1 MRTERT
7 YTVKRMEEI
16 LLFVYTMTLGCQ
28 MFAVKTSRL
37 MQLLGNMGWCLTGA
51 GIFFVAGY
59 RAAMYLRDEI
69 GKRELLQLAL
79 LYYGMYVLT
88 GFGRF
93 VLIDQGSF
101 WDDLMRVVFLVSVP
115 KFSEVFFTAAALL
128 VLIAVGKNVYAR
140 VLSSPLLAVALS
152 VAGFGLVFF
161 PQSLIRYPILTMWIG
176 GDSYRCLPL
185 MVYLGYF
192 MLGGY
197 LAGEHKRAANPVLIV
212 FGSVYTIVLV
222 CWHRAAL
229 VKSLEFPLHYWAV
242 LLPAGLLLLLT
253 VLVRQKKVMA
263 WYEKLRTKLLGAR
276 SKGDT
281 VGQTMILLLI
291 LHVLRGVFQVK
302 KYSSLR
308 TAVLCIFC
316 WAVSVMVL
324 RMVKAWQTMGVKGF
338 CQAHKKF
345 CYIVAYTIGFVV
357 VFSLVY
363 LPFLENGA
371 SLIWRRDAISQY
383 FPKAMYYARYMRETV
398 AQLLQGNF
406 AVKMYD
412 FSLGMGDSVPV
423 KLEPLYWLHAL
434 FKPEDMEAGYEFVM
448 VLRMY
453 LSGLSVSA
461 LLLYLKKDEK
471 ITWICSYI
479 YCFSGY
485 VLYACTRHAQFM
497 VPFILLPL
505 LVIAV
510 EEIIRKKRWIP
521 GCILIAVSLLCSYY
535 FLYMNTIALAVYFL
549 VRYAFLPKTQQ
560 TWKNFWSYIGCF
572 AGAYILGV
580 GMGSMTIFTSLF
592 NYFGSA
598 RTGSGNIS
606 AESLWFYKKDWLN
619 DLYVQLIAP
628 GEGLGY
634 WMKLGFIP
642 VVLLAIVALYLRKN
656 KKELKVCMAACLAGL
671 LFPAFAYF
679 MSGFGSVTNRW
690 LYIFTLVLTLAAAE
704 FLAMIPS
711 LTKKE
716 LSILFMALV
725 PYFVLTMFYSRYDT
739 VFSLKG
745 LGMLLMTYI
754 IVVFSAETVG
764 ILGRRQMLAA
774 MGVLVIL
781 GLAMNG
787 DMLFGTN
794 GAAVTE
800 EYAERGKAVEEAE
813 TTLLKAC
820 TDLED
825 DSFYRVT
832 EQSIGMYN
840 YCASSA
846 MGLNSISYFNSTMN
860 GLILEFDQLM
870 GNGRSCMVYQSDF
883 NNRTILNALAAVKY
897 YGSTDDETAE
907 AFLPYG
913 YQLYDEK
920 RIDGTGY
927 TVYKTEDTLPLAYSY
942 ERVMSQDELLAHPV
956 EERQELLLKNA
967 VVEDTDVLT
976 GTYDVAQHA
985 GSGYR
990 IQPKEI
996 ILDEVSWDGN
1006 DIVGSDNGK
1015 VTFVLDKIPN
1025 AEIYFV
1031 FTGTTTPTVEG
1042 RDTTLLGV
1050 KTENGEY
1057 EYRIRPEENI
1067 YHMDFE
1073 KYMINFGYSKEGHE
1087 QVTLQFWGSGILNL
1101 DDWMLWC
1108 QPMDDYAADV
1118 NALKEDALENIVMEN
1133 NQIRG
1138 TISTEKEKLLTFS
1151 IPYQKGWSATVD
1163 GVKVPLLKTNIMYT
1177 GLEISPGEHTVVLQ
1191 YEMPGIRYG
1200 FIVTGISTGIFICI
1214 LIGFGLRKRKKVKST
1229 K

>member
-1 MRTERT
+1 
-7 YTVKRMEEI
+7 MEEI
-16 LLFVYTMTLGCQ
+16 LLLVYTMTLGCQ

-37 MQLLGNMGWCLTGA
+37 MQLLGNVGWCLTGA

-101 WDDLMRVVFLVSVP
+101 WDDLMRVVFLISVP

-197 LAGEHKRAANPVLIV
+197 LSGEHKRVADPVLIV
-212 FGSVYTIVLV
+212 SGSVYTIVLV

-281 VGQTMILLLI
+281 VVQTMILLLI

-302 KYSSLR
+302 KCSSLC

-316 WAVSVMVL
+316 LAVSVLVL

-363 LPFLENGA
+363 LPFLENGV

-406 AVKMYD
+406 ALKMYD

-598 RTGSGNIS
+598 RTGSGNIA
-606 AESLWFYKKDWLN
+606 AESLFYYKKDWIQDIYMSL
-619 DLYVQLIAP
+619 VAP

-634 WMKLGFIP
+634 WMKLGLVP
-642 VVLLAIVALYLRKN
+642 VCLLAIVYIFLRKG
-656 KKELKVCMAACLAGL
+656 KQELKICLSISLVGL
-671 LFPAFAYF
+671 LFPFFAYF

-690 LYIFTLVLTLAAAE
+690 LYIFILLVTIAVAE
-704 FLAMIPS
+704 FLQEIPS
-711 LTKKE
+711 LIKKE
-716 LSILFMALV
+716 LAVLFLAVL
-725 PYFVLTMFYSRYDT
+725 PYFIMGMLYSRYDT
-739 VFSLKG
+739 VFFLKG
-745 LGMLLMTYI
+745 LALLLMTLL
-754 IVVFSAETVG
+754 VVAMSAKTIGIFS
-764 ILGRRQMLAA
+764 RRQMTGVMTALILLSLA
-774 MGVLVIL
+774 V
-781 GLAMNG
+781 NG
-787 DMLFGTN
+787 DMLFGSN
-794 GAAVTE
+794 GSNLAE
-800 EYAERGKAVEEAE
+800 EYAQKNEAVKEAE
-813 TTLLKAC
+813 GAKIRAC

-832 EQSIGMYN
+832 EAETNTYN

-846 MGLNSISYFNSTMN
+846 LGVNSVSYFNSTMN
-860 GLILEFDQLM
+860 GLILEFDRLL
-870 GNGRSCMVYQSDF
+870 GNGRSSMVYQSDF
-883 NNRTILNALAAVKY
+883 NNRTMLNALAAVKY
-897 YGSTDDETAE
+897 YGALDDETAE
-907 AFLPYG
+907 YMLPYG
-913 YQLYDEK
+913 YSLLEK
-920 RIDGTGY
+920 KTIDDTDY
-927 TVYKTEDTLPLAYSY
+927 AVYETKDTLPLAYSY
-942 ERVMSQDELLAHPV
+942 DHVMTVDELLAHPV

-967 VVEDTDVLT
+967 VVEDTSALT
-976 GTYDVAQHA
+976 GNYKAAEQSC
-985 GSGYR
+985 SGYEV
-990 IQPKEI
+990 QPKK
-996 ILDEVSWDGN
+996 ILLEDAVWEN
-1006 DIVGSDNGK
+1006 DTITGENNGT
-1015 VTFVLDKIPN
+1015 VTFILDKISN

-1031 FTGTTTPTVEG
+1031 FKGTTTPTVEG
-1042 RDTTLLGV
+1042 RDTTLLGA
-1050 KTENGEY
+1050 KSANGKY
-1057 EYRIRPEENI
+1057 EYRIRPSDNI
-1067 YHMDFE
+1067 YYMDFE
-1073 KYMINFGYSKEGHE
+1073 KHMINFGYSKEGLDS
-1087 QVTLQFWGSGILNL
+1087 VTLQFWGSGILNI

-1108 QPMDDYAADV
+1108 QPMDDYETELASLKADT
-1118 NALKEDALENIVMEN
+1118 LENIVMEN

-1200 FIVTGISTGIFICI
+1200 LIVTGISTGIFICI
-1214 LIGFGLRKRKKVKST
+1214 LIGFGLQKRKKVKST

>member
-16 LLFVYTMTLGCQ
+16 LLLVYTMTLGCQ

-37 MQLLGNMGWCLTGA
+37 MQLLGNVGWCLTGA

-101 WDDLMRVVFLVSVP
+101 WDDLMRVVFLISVP
-115 KFSEVFFTAAALL
+115 KLSEVFFTAAALL

-197 LAGEHKRAANPVLIV
+197 LSGEHKRAADPVLIV
-212 FGSVYTIVLV
+212 FGSVYTIVMV

-281 VGQTMILLLI
+281 VVQTMILLLI

-302 KYSSLR
+302 KCSSLC

-316 WAVSVMVL
+316 WAVSVLVL

-363 LPFLENGA
+363 LPFLENGV

-406 AVKMYD
+406 ALKMYD

-598 RTGSGNIS
+598 RTGSGNIA
-606 AESLWFYKKDWLN
+606 AESLFYYKKDWIQDIYMSL
-619 DLYVQLIAP
+619 VAP

-634 WMKLGFIP
+634 WMKLGLVP
-642 VVLLAIVALYLRKN
+642 VCLLAIVYIFLRKG
-656 KKELKVCMAACLAGL
+656 KQELKICLSISLVGL
-671 LFPAFAYF
+671 LFPFFAYF

-690 LYIFTLVLTLAAAE
+690 LYIFILLVTIAVAE
-704 FLAMIPS
+704 FLQEIPS

-716 LSILFMALV
+716 LAVLFLAVL
-725 PYFVLTMFYSRYDT
+725 PYFIMGMLYSRYDT
-739 VFSLKG
+739 VFFLKG
-745 LGMLLMTYI
+745 LALLLMTLL
-754 IVVFSAETVG
+754 VVAMSAKTIGIFS
-764 ILGRRQMLAA
+764 RRQMTGVMTALILLSLA
-774 MGVLVIL
+774 V
-781 GLAMNG
+781 NG
-787 DMLFGTN
+787 DMLFGSN
-794 GAAVTE
+794 GSNLAE
-800 EYAERGKAVEEAE
+800 EYAQKNEAVKEAE
-813 TTLLKAC
+813 GAKIRAC

-832 EQSIGMYN
+832 EAETNTYN

-846 MGLNSISYFNSTMN
+846 LGVNSVSYFNSTMN
-860 GLILEFDQLM
+860 GLILEFDRLL
-870 GNGRSCMVYQSDF
+870 GNGRSSMVYQSDF
-883 NNRTILNALAAVKY
+883 NNRTMLNALAAVKY
-897 YGSTDDETAE
+897 YGALDDETAE
-907 AFLPYG
+907 YMLPYG
-913 YQLYDEK
+913 YSLLEK
-920 RIDGTGY
+920 KTIDDTDY
-927 TVYKTEDTLPLAYSY
+927 AVYETKDTLPLAYSY
-942 ERVMSQDELLAHPV
+942 DHVMTVDELLAHPV

-967 VVEDTDVLT
+967 VVEDTSALT
-976 GTYDVAQHA
+976 GNYKAAEQSC
-985 GSGYR
+985 SGYEV
-990 IQPKEI
+990 QPKK
-996 ILDEVSWDGN
+996 ILLEDAVWEN
-1006 DIVGSDNGK
+1006 DTITGENNGT
-1015 VTFVLDKIPN
+1015 VTFILDKISN

-1031 FTGTTTPTVEG
+1031 FKGTTTPTVEG
-1042 RDTTLLGV
+1042 RDTTLLGA
-1050 KTENGEY
+1050 KSANGKY
-1057 EYRIRPEENI
+1057 EYRIRPSDNI
-1067 YHMDFE
+1067 YYMDFE
-1073 KYMINFGYSKEGHE
+1073 KHMINFGYSKEGLDS
-1087 QVTLQFWGSGILNL
+1087 VTLQFWGSGILNI

-1108 QPMDDYAADV
+1108 QPMDDYETELASLKADT
-1118 NALKEDALENIVMEN
+1118 LENIVMEN

-1138 TISTEKEKLLTFS
+1138 TISTETSRLLTFS
-1151 IPYQKGWSATVD
+1151 LPYQKGWSATVD
-1163 GVKVPLLKTNIMYT
+1163 GVKVPLVKTNIMYT
-1177 GLEISPGEHTVVLQ
+1177 GLEIAPGEHEVVLQ
-1191 YEMPGIRYG
+1191 YEMPGIKTG
-1200 FIVTGISTGIFICI
+1200 LLVTALSTGVFLCI
-1214 LIGFGLRKRKKVKST
+1214 LIGLGIWKKKKQKR
-1229 K
+1229 

>member
-1 MRTERT
+1 
-7 YTVKRMEEI
+7 MEEI
-16 LLFVYTMTLGCQ
+16 LLLVYTMTLGCQ

-37 MQLLGNMGWCLTGA
+37 MQLLGNVGWCLTGA

-101 WDDLMRVVFLVSVP
+101 WDDLMRVVFLISVP

-197 LAGEHKRAANPVLIV
+197 LSGEHKRAADSVLIV
-212 FGSVYTIVLV
+212 SGSVYTIVLI

-281 VGQTMILLLI
+281 VVQTMILLLI

-302 KYSSLR
+302 KCSSLC

-316 WAVSVMVL
+316 LAVSVLVL

-363 LPFLENGA
+363 LPFLENGV

-406 AVKMYD
+406 ALKMYD

-549 VRYAFLPKTQQ
+549 VRYAFLPKAQQ

-606 AESLWFYKKDWLN
+606 AESLFYYKKDWIQDIYMSL
-619 DLYVQLIAP
+619 VAP

-634 WMKLGFIP
+634 WMKLGLVP
-642 VVLLAIVALYLRKN
+642 VCLLAIVYIFLRKG
-656 KKELKVCMAACLAGL
+656 KQELKICLSISLVGL
-671 LFPAFAYF
+671 LFPFFAYF

-690 LYIFTLVLTLAAAE
+690 LYIFILLVTIAVAE
-704 FLAMIPS
+704 FLQEIPS

-716 LSILFMALV
+716 LAVLFLAVL
-725 PYFVLTMFYSRYDT
+725 PYFIMGMLYSRYDT
-739 VFSLKG
+739 VFFLKG
-745 LGMLLMTYI
+745 LALLLMTLL
-754 IVVFSAETVG
+754 VVAMSAKTIGIFS
-764 ILGRRQMLAA
+764 RRQMTGVMTALILLSLA
-774 MGVLVIL
+774 V
-781 GLAMNG
+781 NG
-787 DMLFGTN
+787 DMLFGSN
-794 GAAVTE
+794 GSNLAE
-800 EYAERGKAVEEAE
+800 EYAQKNEAVKEAE
-813 TTLLKAC
+813 GAKIRAC

-832 EQSIGMYN
+832 EAETNTYN

-846 MGLNSISYFNSTMN
+846 LGVNSVSYFNSTMN
-860 GLILEFDQLM
+860 GLILEFDRLL
-870 GNGRSCMVYQSDF
+870 GNGRSSMVYQSDF
-883 NNRTILNALAAVKY
+883 NNRTMLNALAAVKY
-897 YGSTDDETAE
+897 YGALDDETAE
-907 AFLPYG
+907 YMLPYG
-913 YQLYDEK
+913 YSLLEK
-920 RIDGTGY
+920 KTIDDTDY
-927 TVYKTEDTLPLAYSY
+927 AVYETKDTLPLAYSY
-942 ERVMSQDELLAHPV
+942 DHVMTVDELLAHPV

-967 VVEDTDVLT
+967 VVEDTSALT
-976 GTYDVAQHA
+976 GNYKAAEQSC
-985 GSGYR
+985 SGYEV
-990 IQPKEI
+990 QPKK
-996 ILDEVSWDGN
+996 ILLEDAVWEN
-1006 DIVGSDNGK
+1006 DTITGENNGT
-1015 VTFVLDKIPN
+1015 VTFILDKISN

-1031 FTGTTTPTVEG
+1031 FKGTTTPTVEG
-1042 RDTTLLGV
+1042 RDTTLLGA
-1050 KTENGEY
+1050 KSANGKY
-1057 EYRIRPEENI
+1057 EYRIRPSDNI
-1067 YHMDFE
+1067 YYMDFE
-1073 KYMINFGYSKEGHE
+1073 KHMINFGYSKEGLDS
-1087 QVTLQFWGSGILNL
+1087 VTLQFWGSGILNI

-1108 QPMDDYAADV
+1108 QPMDDYETELASLKADT
-1118 NALKEDALENIVMEN
+1118 LENIVMEN

-1200 FIVTGISTGIFICI
+1200 LIVTCISTGIFICI
-1214 LIGFGLRKRKKVKST
+1214 LIGFGLQKRKKVKST

>member
-1 MRTERT
+1 
-7 YTVKRMEEI
+7 MEEI
-16 LLFVYTMTLGCQ
+16 LLLVYTMTLGCQ

-37 MQLLGNMGWCLTGA
+37 MQLLGNVGWCLTGA

-101 WDDLMRVVFLVSVP
+101 WDDLMRVVFLISVP

-197 LAGEHKRAANPVLIV
+197 LSGEHKRAADPVLIV
-212 FGSVYTIVLV
+212 SGSVYTIVMV

-281 VGQTMILLLI
+281 VVQTMILLLI

-302 KYSSLR
+302 KCSSLC

-316 WAVSVMVL
+316 LAVSVLVL

-363 LPFLENGA
+363 LPFLENGV

-406 AVKMYD
+406 ALKMYD

-485 VLYACTRHAQFM
+485 VLYACTRHTQFM

-598 RTGSGNIS
+598 RTGSGNIA
-606 AESLWFYKKDWLN
+606 AESLFYYKKDWIQDIYMSL
-619 DLYVQLIAP
+619 VAP

-634 WMKLGFIP
+634 WMKLGLVP
-642 VVLLAIVALYLRKN
+642 VCLLAIVYIFLRKG
-656 KKELKVCMAACLAGL
+656 KQELKIYLSISLVGL
-671 LFPAFAYF
+671 LFPFFAYF

-690 LYIFTLVLTLAAAE
+690 LYIFILLVTIAVAE
-704 FLAMIPS
+704 FLQEIPS

-716 LSILFMALV
+716 LAVLFLAVL
-725 PYFVLTMFYSRYDT
+725 PYFIMGMLYSRYDT
-739 VFSLKG
+739 VFFLKG
-745 LGMLLMTYI
+745 LALLLMTLL
-754 IVVFSAETVG
+754 VVAMSAKTIGIFS
-764 ILGRRQMLAA
+764 RRQMTGVMTALILLSLA
-774 MGVLVIL
+774 V
-781 GLAMNG
+781 NG
-787 DMLFGTN
+787 DMLFGSN
-794 GAAVTE
+794 GSNLAE
-800 EYAERGKAVEEAE
+800 EYAQKNEAVKEAE
-813 TTLLKAC
+813 GAKIRAC

-832 EQSIGMYN
+832 EAETNTYN

-846 MGLNSISYFNSTMN
+846 LGVNSVSYFNSTMN
-860 GLILEFDQLM
+860 GLILEFDRLL
-870 GNGRSCMVYQSDF
+870 GNGRSSMVYQSDF
-883 NNRTILNALAAVKY
+883 NNRTMLNALAAVKY
-897 YGSTDDETAE
+897 YGALDDETAE
-907 AFLPYG
+907 YMLPYG
-913 YQLYDEK
+913 YSLLEK
-920 RIDGTGY
+920 KTIDDTDY
-927 TVYKTEDTLPLAYSY
+927 AVYETKDTLPLAYSY
-942 ERVMSQDELLAHPV
+942 DHVMTVDELLAHPV

-967 VVEDTDVLT
+967 VVEDTSALT
-976 GTYDVAQHA
+976 GNYKAAEQSC
-985 GSGYR
+985 SGYEV
-990 IQPKEI
+990 QPKK
-996 ILDEVSWDGN
+996 ILLEDAVWEN
-1006 DIVGSDNGK
+1006 DTITGENNGT
-1015 VTFVLDKIPN
+1015 VTFILDKISN

-1031 FTGTTTPTVEG
+1031 FKGTTTPTVEG
-1042 RDTTLLGV
+1042 RDTTLLGA
-1050 KTENGEY
+1050 KSANGKY
-1057 EYRIRPEENI
+1057 EYRIRPSDNI
-1067 YHMDFE
+1067 YYMDFE
-1073 KYMINFGYSKEGHE
+1073 KHMINFGYSKEGLDS
-1087 QVTLQFWGSGILNL
+1087 VTLQFWGSGILNI

-1108 QPMDDYAADV
+1108 QPMDDYETELASLKADT
-1118 NALKEDALENIVMEN
+1118 LENIVMEN

-1200 FIVTGISTGIFICI
+1200 LIVTCISTGIFICI
-1214 LIGFGLRKRKKVKST
+1214 LIGFGLQKRKKVKST